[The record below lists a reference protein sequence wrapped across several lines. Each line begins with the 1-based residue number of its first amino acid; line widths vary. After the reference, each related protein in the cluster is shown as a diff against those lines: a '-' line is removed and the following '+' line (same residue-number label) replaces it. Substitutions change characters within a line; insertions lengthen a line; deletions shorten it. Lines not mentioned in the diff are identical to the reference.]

1 MTDGTLSPKQAEEFI
16 RLVIGTPQGRSMP
29 LAEGLGDAKG
39 LFDIGRIPP
48 LGFLK
53 HLRRN
58 GFRVIKQRRG
68 GYAHHATCFV
78 EAFVCI
84 LNAIELTRDELFNAV
99 RVAAADIEF
108 REAVYTVGILG
119 RAEDTAAFVRATL
132 ANPGL
137 CPNNATTAP
146 EAVTPRRRKQGAR

>member
-16 RLVIGTPQGRSMP
+16 RLVIGMP
-29 LAEGLGDAKG
+29 RGGTSSLVEGLGDAKG

-48 LGFLK
+48 PGFLK

-68 GYAHHATCFV
+68 GYAHHATSFV

-84 LNAIELTRDELFNAV
+84 LNALELSRDELFEAV
-99 RVAAADIEF
+99 RVAAANPEF

-132 ANPGL
+132 ANPGP
-137 CPNNATTAP
+137 CPNNASATT
-146 EAVTPRRRKQGAR
+146 EAATPSRKRRGKR